1 MYFDCCYYP
10 CRRSKDLMTSN
21 IDVLHKIAE
30 VLLEREQINGD
41 EFQKILQ
48 EARVQQYLKQ
58 DAPEITVPY
67 QNAPVTSA

>member
-1 MYFDCCYYP
+1 
-10 CRRSKDLMTSN
+10 MTSN
-21 IDVLHKIAE
+21 IEVLHKIAD

-58 DAPEITVPY
+58 DSPGTTVPY
-67 QNAPVTSA
+67 QNAEPVAAQ

>member
-1 MYFDCCYYP
+1 
-10 CRRSKDLMTSN
+10 MTSN